1 MIKILF
7 DTNIIL
13 DALAAR
19 KPFNK
24 TAETLFLLVAEN
36 KVRGFITANCVTDVY
51 YVLRKN
57 MLELTAREAL
67 RNLFYLFAIID
78 VKGADCEAALDSE
91 IDDFED
97 ALMAVCRHKTK
108 IDYIVTRDEA
118 FLVATGANTIKPEAL
133 VVKLKR

>member
-1 MIKILF
+1 MIKILL
-7 DTNIIL
+7 DTNVIL
-13 DALAAR
+13 DALATR

-24 TAETLFLLVAEN
+24 AAETLFLLAADN

-57 MLELTAREAL
+57 MPELTAREAL

-97 ALMAVCRHKTK
+97 ALMAVCSHKTK

-118 FLVATGANTIKPEAL
+118 FLAATGANAIKPEAL
-133 VVKLKR
+133 LVKLKR